1 MTRTLILLAVTLGS
15 LSAAD
20 PPPDAREIVR
30 KSVEVL
36 QTDWTQAP
44 NYSYTERAVHSK
56 KRSQPIAMTFRV
68 SMING
73 VPYRHLLAI
82 DDQPLSSRQQTV
94 EERKLVSETE
104 KIQGESDSERA
115 DRVYSKQRDRDHAIL
130 MEIADAFDFTL
141 AGEESVGGHDC
152 WVLDAKPR
160 PDYTPK
166 NAAAKVLTAMH
177 VRLWIDK
184 NQSQWV
190 KVEAEVFQPVSFYGV
205 IAKVS
210 PGTRLTLE
218 QQPISD
224 GVWLPKHFSMRVNA
238 TALGFINENSSDDKT
253 YSNYAPQP
261 EITARLVTKR

>member
-1 MTRTLILLAVTLGS
+1 
-15 LSAAD
+15 
-20 PPPDAREIVR
+20 
-30 KSVEVL
+30 
-36 QTDWTQAP
+36 
-44 NYSYTERAVHSK
+44 VHSK
-56 KRSQPIAMTFRV
+56 KRSQPVAMTFRV

-82 DDQPLSSRQQTV
+82 DDQPLPLKQQTV

-104 KIQGESDSERA
+104 KMQGESESERA
-115 DRVYSKQRDRDHAIL
+115 DRVYAKQRDRDHAIL

-141 AGEESVGGHDC
+141 VGEDSVDGYDC
-152 WVLDAKPR
+152 WVLDARPR
-160 PDYTPK
+160 PGYTPR

-177 VRLWIDK
+177 VRLWIEK

-205 IAKVS
+205 MAKVS

-218 QQPISD
+218 QQPVSD
-224 GVWLPKHFSMRVNA
+224 SVWLPKRFTLRVNA
-238 TALGFINENSSDDKT
+238 SALGFINENSTDDKT

-261 EITARLVTKR
+261 EITARLETKR